1 MERGLPGIYA
11 ILEKESATGIIG
23 AIAVAVAPFG
33 VGALMRSVNM
43 DFMIG
48 LCICG
53 ILFLFNVIQ
62 NSLIQNLRNIVAI

>member
-1 MERGLPGIYA
+1 
-11 ILEKESATGIIG
+11 
-23 AIAVAVAPFG
+23 
-33 VGALMRSVNM
+33 MRSVNM

-62 NSLIQNLRNIVAI
+62 NEFEKYRGYLLNQKMVEALMTEEVAKEAP